1 METKVE
7 LLPDYNG
14 AFFKSFGDGSRYVMA
29 GDSRDIP
36 CGVFTIRATIVP
48 DHDSR
53 ATDFDCYT
61 PEELEAWARDE
72 WHFVGVVL
80 SIHWGDEIELDRNA
94 ASLWGLECNLD
105 GDNTYLSEAAN
116 DLIPLAVARATEL
129 RDMMRNAFS
138 NAREG

>member
-1 METKVE
+1 MSAE

-14 AFFKSFGDGSRYVMA
+14 AFFKSFGDGSRYVMP

-48 DHDSR
+48 DYDSR
-53 ATDFDCYT
+53 ATDFDCYS
-61 PEELEAWARDE
+61 PEQLAAWARDD
-72 WHFVGVVL
+72 WSYVGVVL

-105 GDNTYLSEAAN
+105 DDNSYLSEAAN
-116 DLIPLAVARATEL
+116 ELIPLAIARATEL
-129 RDMMRNAFS
+129 RDMMRNAFKNS
-138 NAREG
+138 KEG